1 MRYAKLKILFQG
13 LTISNFGVFRPIFG
27 SEVSRWGFLR
37 LRIRLESSKI
47 RKSYQKYDFWQF
59 FGNFRFYPL
68 FLRSKTH
75 HISFD
80 THSFFFHRSSDNIQK
95 LLLDPKKVGVRG
107 GEGMLP
113 LNLKKKFT
121 RMPNSPRKNC
131 PTLTIAIYHL

>member
-59 FGNFRFYPL
+59 FEKGESPAATLY
-68 FLRSKTH
+68 
-75 HISFD
+75 
-80 THSFFFHRSSDNIQK
+80 
-95 LLLDPKKVGVRG
+95 RG
-107 GEGMLP
+107 GGCDHMLRAIELKLGMQ
-113 LNLKKKFT
+113 T
-121 RMPNSPRKNC
+121 
-131 PTLTIAIYHL
+131 